1 MTGLNEIIQRKELAV
16 SFPND
21 FGVTIELDANAI
33 LDVSEV
39 AVITMSELLEIS
51 VFHADREENHS

>member
-1 MTGLNEIIQRKELAV
+1 MVGLNEIVQRKELAV

-21 FGVTIELDANAI
+21 FSVAIELDTNAI

-51 VFHADREENHS
+51 VFHADREENH

>member
-1 MTGLNEIIQRKELAV
+1 MNEIVQRKELAV

-21 FGVTIELDANAI
+21 FGVAIEFDANAI

-39 AVITMSELLEIS
+39 AVITTSELLEIS
-51 VFHADREENHS
+51 VFHADREESH